1 MFSTLSRHIRCFI
14 PSFCRI
20 RQNITGILAC
30 RIRFDQNS
38 LLYKINQ
45 DLKGKMQ
52 LFASFS
58 EANNA
63 DIRVT
68 SVLKTGETL
77 ILRHLSGQD
86 HNKATIALY
95 APEITYADCIPPE
108 HLSFYGMV
116 QKRHQ
121 FPSSTNSYC
130 HPKCDNPHLLLL
142 PLLILSPFS

>member
-1 MFSTLSRHIRCFI
+1 
-14 PSFCRI
+14 
-20 RQNITGILAC
+20 
-30 RIRFDQNS
+30 
-38 LLYKINQ
+38 
-45 DLKGKMQ
+45 MQ

-95 APEITYADCIPPE
+95 APEITYADCIPPGLR
-108 HLSFYGMV
+108 LSFDRMD
-116 QKRHQ
+116 QKYHRVPSLKDTQDHQ
-121 FPSSTNSYC
+121 KF
-130 HPKCDNPHLLLL
+130 DNPHLQTLFL
-142 PLLILSPFS
+142 